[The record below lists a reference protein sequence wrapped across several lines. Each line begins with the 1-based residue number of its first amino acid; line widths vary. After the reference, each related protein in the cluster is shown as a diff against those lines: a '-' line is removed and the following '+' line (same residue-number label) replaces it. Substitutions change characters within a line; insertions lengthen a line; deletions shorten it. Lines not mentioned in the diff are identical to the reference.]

1 MLMPSIFANDL
12 MDGFFDAPERNYKKN
27 YYNSGLMKTDIKE
40 SKDGFEVIMD
50 LPGFKK
56 DEIKAELKDGYMTI
70 TAASDKDNKIED
82 ENSRYI
88 CRERVYSNCS
98 RTFYVGKELT
108 QEDIKAKFE
117 NGVLTLNVPKKEALP
132 QKEED
137 KYISILRCPHCHLSL
152 PESNTSICT

>member
-12 MDGFFDAPERNYKKN
+12 MDGFFDLPERNYKKN
-27 YYNSGLMKTDIKE
+27 YYNSGLMQTDIKE
-40 SKDGFEVIMD
+40 NKDSFEVIMN

-56 DEIKAELKDGYMTI
+56 EDIKAELKDGYLTV
-70 TAASDKDNKIED
+70 TAETSHDDKTPEGEKKSDAD
-82 ENSRYI
+82 EGRYI
-88 CRERVYSNCS
+88 RRERFYSTCS
-98 RTFYVGKELT
+98 RNFYVGKDLT

-137 KYISILRCPHCHLSL
+137 RYISIL
-152 PESNTSICT
+152 

>member
-1 MLMPSIFANDL
+1 MPSIFGENLFDNW
-12 MDGFFDAPERNYKKN
+12 MDFPFEDEFFGKKN
-27 YYNSGLMKTDIKE
+27 PLYGKHEKNLMKTDVRE
-40 SKDGFEVIMD
+40 TKDGYEVDID

-137 KYISILRCPHCHLSL
+137 KYISIL
-152 PESNTSICT
+152 

>member
-1 MLMPSIFANDL
+1 MLVPSIFSNN
-12 MDGFFDAPERNYKKN
+12 FFDDFFEFPFVDDRAASNAERKLYGHNAAN
-27 YYNSGLMKTDIKE
+27 LMKTDIKE
-40 SKDGFEVIMD
+40 MEDGYELEMD

-70 TAASDKDNKIED
+70 TAASDKDNKVED

-137 KYISILRCPHCHLSL
+137 KYISIL
-152 PESNTSICT
+152 

>member
-1 MLMPSIFANDL
+1 MQTVTDFWKERLIMLMPSIFANDL

-27 YYNSGLMKTDIKE
+27 YYK

-137 KYISILRCPHCHLSL
+137 KYISIL
-152 PESNTSICT
+152 

>member
-1 MLMPSIFANDL
+1 MQTVTDFWKERLIMLMPSIFANDL

-40 SKDGFEVIMD
+40 SKDGFEVIID

-56 DEIKAELKDGYMTI
+56 DEIKAELK
-70 TAASDKDNKIED
+70 D

-137 KYISILRCPHCHLSL
+137 KYISIL
-152 PESNTSICT
+152 

>member
-1 MLMPSIFANDL
+1 MRTVIDFWKERLIMLMPGIFANDL
-12 MDGFFDAPERNYKKN
+12 MDGFFDAPERNYKKS

-40 SKDGFEVIMD
+40 NKDGFEVIMD

-56 DEIKAELKDGYMTI
+56 EDIKAELKDGYLTV
-70 TAASDKDNKIED
+70 TAETSKDDKTSKDD
-82 ENSRYI
+82 TSRYI

-132 QKEED
+132 QREEER
-137 KYISILRCPHCHLSL
+137 YISIL
-152 PESNTSICT
+152 